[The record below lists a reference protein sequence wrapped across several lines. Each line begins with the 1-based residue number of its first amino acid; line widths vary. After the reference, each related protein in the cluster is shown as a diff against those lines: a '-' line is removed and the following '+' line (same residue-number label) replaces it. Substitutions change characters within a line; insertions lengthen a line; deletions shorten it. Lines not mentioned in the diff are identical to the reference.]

1 MSNKLEKPVVVAQG
15 IARAECTHAHFG
27 ATLQRWSHDAPLVSY
42 EVLGALDGEG
52 RFTAVEGTRADT
64 GALSTT
70 QAQWTAG
77 DYEWLAAKPEMKKAL
92 ARMKA
97 RHDWIVA
104 GRPEAG
110 EPA

>member
-1 MSNKLEKPVVVAQG
+1 MSNKLENPIVVSQG
-15 IARAECTHAHFG
+15 ITQAECTHAHFG

-42 EVLGALDGEG
+42 EVLGAVDGEG

-70 QAQWTAG
+70 QAQWTAD

-110 EPA
+110 KPA